1 MMSLGRKA
9 LAEKILVLGV
19 DGMDP
24 KLTRKYIKEGLMP
37 NTQKF
42 IERGAA
48 RQDLVMLGAQPTV
61 TPPMWTTMA
70 TGAYPMTHG
79 ITCFF
84 RHSAAENLDTI
95 EYNLDSTNCR
105 AEQLWN
111 VFAEAGKKT
120 LVWHWPG
127 SSWPPTSDSSNLSVV
142 DGTQPAFPNCG
153 VAFVEDNII
162 LVASEKID
170 DLLFRSKVASDGKV
184 PCMINDLETASEGNT
199 NLKDAIYAKKTVSI
213 MLTHADGEGSLSDKP
228 WDIVMSPIKT
238 AQGWAAAPADAR
250 EFTILFSAGLVRR
263 PALILKNDAGIY
275 DQVAIYR
282 SKKDLSPLAVIQ
294 KDVFYKDYID
304 EFYKNDVKHTGNRNM
319 RILEIAPDGSTVKM
333 WFSPVFNIT
342 VDTMFHPKSLYKKIV
357 ENVGYIPPVCVMGG
371 NNPQITEE
379 CMLASWTHNA
389 DWQARVLNYL
399 IEEEHYEIIFS
410 HLHNIDAQGH
420 MIVKFLKNG
429 NKNLPGEFF
438 QEALKQ
444 TYLQT
449 DAYLGQFLHLLDE
462 GWSIFIVS
470 DHAQI
475 CPEYGAPLIGDMG
488 GVNVTVM
495 RELGFTNVKKDA
507 DGNDLKEI
515 DWSTTRAVAQRGN
528 HIYLNLKGRDPQGI
542 VDPAD
547 QYEVEEEIMTALYGY
562 RDPHTGK
569 RIISLA
575 LRNKDA
581 VLLGL
586 GGPESG
592 DILYWNAEGYNYDH
606 CDSLSTLE
614 GFADTSVSPI
624 VIFAGQ
630 GIKEGFTTDR
640 VIRQVDLAPTLAVIG
655 GVRMPRQCE
664 GAPVYQI
671 LTEEF

>member
-1 MMSLGRKA
+1 MSLGRKA
-9 LAEKILVLGV
+9 LSDKILVLGI

-24 KLTRKYIKEGLMP
+24 KLTRKYMEEGLMP

-42 IERGAA
+42 VERGAC

-70 TGAYPMTHG
+70 TGAYPVTHG

-95 EYNLDSTNCR
+95 EYNLDSANCK

-127 SSWPPTSDSSNLSVV
+127 SSWPPTSDSDNLSVV

-162 LVASEKID
+162 LVANDKID
-170 DLLFRSKVASDGKV
+170 DLIFRSKVASDGKV
-184 PCMINDLETASEGNT
+184 PCMINDLEAAGEGNT
-199 NLKDAIYAKKTVSI
+199 NLKDAVYAKKTVSI

-228 WDIVMSPIKT
+228 WDIVMSPIKE
-238 AQGWAAAPADAR
+238 AHGWLDAPADAK
-250 EFTILFSAGLVRR
+250 EFTILFSEGLVRR
-263 PALILKNDAGIY
+263 PALVLKNDNGVY
-275 DQVAIYR
+275 DRIAIYK
-282 SKKDLSPLAVIQ
+282 SKKDANAIAIVD
-294 KDVFYKDYID
+294 KGVFYKDYID
-304 EFYKNDVKHTGNRNM
+304 EFYKGDVRHTGNRNM
-319 RILEIAPDGSTVKM
+319 RILEIAPDGNTVKM
-333 WFSPVFNIT
+333 WFSPVFDIT
-342 VDTMFHPKSLYKKIV
+342 VDNMFHPKSLYKKVV

-379 CMLASWTHNA
+379 CMLASWTHSA

-399 IEEEHYEIIFS
+399 IEEENYEVIFS

-420 MIVKFLKNG
+420 MIVKFMKNG
-429 NKNLPGEFF
+429 NKDLPGEFF

-462 GWSIFIVS
+462 GWSIAIIS

-488 GVNVTVM
+488 GVNVTIM
-495 RELGFTNVKKDA
+495 RELGFTQVKKDEN
-507 DGNDLKEI
+507 GNDLKEI
-515 DWSTTRAVAQRGN
+515 DWAHTRAIAQRGN
-528 HIYLNLKGRDPQGI
+528 HIYLNLKGRDPEGI
-542 VDPAD
+542 VEPKD
-547 QYEVEEEIMTALYGY
+547 QFVVEEEIMTALYGY
-562 RDPHTGK
+562 RDPRSGK

-592 DILYWNAEGYNYDH
+592 DICYWNAEGYNYDH

-614 GFADTSVSPI
+614 GFAGTSVSPI
-624 VIFAGQ
+624 VIFSGQ
-630 GIKEGFTTDR
+630 GFKKGFTTDR
-640 VIRQVDLAPTLAVIG
+640 IIRQVDLAPTLAAIG
-655 GVRMPRQCE
+655 GVRMPRECE

-671 LTEEF
+671 LAEEF